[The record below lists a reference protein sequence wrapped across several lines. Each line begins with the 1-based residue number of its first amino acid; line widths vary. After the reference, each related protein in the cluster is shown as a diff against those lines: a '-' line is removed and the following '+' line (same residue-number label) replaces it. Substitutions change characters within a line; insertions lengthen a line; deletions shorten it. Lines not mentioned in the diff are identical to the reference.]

1 MAYEG
6 GSLDAN
12 LAAAAGYDP
21 ELVRELRAAFIESA
35 ERQIDLLARSRCDG
49 NWQVAAMRL
58 KGLAA
63 SFHADELQA
72 AAEHALNSAPGE
84 PFVIR
89 EIEAIRD
96 KVPGFTGTISDL
108 GGPTANMYRIGCK
121 SAEIE
126 AACRKPSCVYP
137 GICPNLNTD
146 HAPLIIDYDLPS

>member
-35 ERQIDLLARSRCDG
+35 ERQIDLLGRSRCDG

-63 SFHADELQA
+63 SFHADGLLA
-72 AAEHALNSAPGE
+72 LAEEALE
-84 PFVIR
+84 T
-89 EIEAIRD
+89 
-96 KVPGFTGTISDL
+96 VPGDPAILRRLQRMMADF
-108 GGPTANMYRIGCK
+108 A
-121 SAEIE
+121 
-126 AACRKPSCVYP
+126 V
-137 GICPNLNTD
+137 
-146 HAPLIIDYDLPS
+146 AP